1 MFGERYAIKA
11 LRDWMGVPNSIG
23 EDGRLLAGLIEVQL
37 QSLVCAYEVEAFNEK
52 ECILVIDRSGL
63 EITGTKD
70 VPEAHLAMWYG
81 MAKTLINAQW
91 SCWEENSPAKKLRI
105 KIAKKIDKFA

>member
-1 MFGERYAIKA
+1 MIPA
-11 LRDWMGVPNSIG
+11 LR
-23 EDGRLLAGLIEVQL
+23 
-37 QSLVCAYEVEAFNEK
+37 CASRRQK

-91 SCWEENSPAKKLRI
+91 SCWEEDSPAKKLRI